1 MRNKLDIYILI
12 TVSYHKVGRR
22 KQTVLLNNIIKKQLV
37 ERAKVGHRNIYGV
50 EKPVYTHKML
60 INAITFYVCLQEIR

>member
-1 MRNKLDIYILI
+1 MAFIYFGFELTWWRVLQKRVVRNKLDIYILI

-37 ERAKVGHRNIYGV
+37 ERAKVGHGS
-50 EKPVYTHKML
+50 L
-60 INAITFYVCLQEIR
+60 